1 MILYNE
7 KQLKCIE
14 HPPAPLMIIAGAGT
28 GKTTTI
34 IGRIAYFIKE
44 RDIPP
49 ESILALTY
57 TVKAANYLSDSIE
70 KIVGEESNKIN
81 SSNFHSFAFDLVI
94 KYYKEL
100 GYKKMPKL
108 IEPNDSK
115 YIIKQLINA
124 NLGSFKSIDYKK
136 DNKIAFTNIPKLF
149 DRFRDELILDEFLS
163 NKINTLLDNKDRD
176 ENSNQLIDCINLYF
190 IYQNYKKDNSLIDF
204 GDMISKLWELLNNNS
219 ILSEIQSNIKH
230 IIVDEYQD
238 NNYALSQIVKKISSK
253 ESSITVVGDDDQ
265 SIYSFRGANVIG
277 FQEFRDYFKNKDNYS
292 EIILD
297 INYRS
302 TQGILNFSN
311 ETVKSNS
318 LRFKDTP
325 LTSNKSIDSE
335 VFLFTGDRNMQLSK
349 IVKISKEHIAK
360 GAKASEICIL
370 TRTANNALQISD
382 YLNLQNIKNSYASG
396 KLFEKDIVKDFI
408 SFINVIFNGKYF
420 ELGLYRLIS
429 NSKYSDLLKSQGSL
443 VGIKNSFKS
452 GTFNNYNNDFF
463 HSLYLDSQV
472 LKSVDFLDHFK
483 TLSNKFLKYEYDD
496 VILSSLFAM
505 IENYRN
511 TYSNMDGSICEYFN
525 TMFELNEVYIDT
537 NISDSDSIS
546 VMNIHQSKGME
557 FKYVII
563 PFLASGSFPTRKRSI
578 KNLEELPNDWLRNS
592 QLCEIDSMEEE
603 RRIFHVASTRAK
615 DKLYLLAP
623 DKGKSKFFKEINK
636 DTYSELILTESDSL
650 TNKVEEFN
658 FSYSSKLNFKFSATN
673 LSLYESCPLAF
684 KYEKIDKIKTKDT
697 SPAAA
702 LGKFIHRALE
712 IAFEEKNANLDDIK
726 RIIKEIWDKDEFSNI
741 YQSNEYAKEA
751 EAILYE
757 YINKNPLDS
766 NIEYVFEKEIVATEN
781 SNTFIGKIDRIDF
794 LPNGDISILDYKTSK
809 NKKTPKQII
818 KDIQLGYY
826 AYLLSIS
833 KDDDLNLKFPV
844 LSSLE
849 FVRDAKS
856 PSVSVSFTKQNILE
870 IRNRIDGI
878 VKSVSSN
885 NFSPKKGGH
894 CFFCDYKRLLCP
906 LYK

>member
-44 RDIPP
+44 RNIPP

-70 KIVGEESNKIN
+70 KIVGEKSNKIN

-94 KYYKEL
+94 KYHKEL
-100 GYKKMPKL
+100 GYHKLPRL

-115 YIIKQLINA
+115 YIIKQLINS
-124 NLGSFKSIDYKK
+124 NLDSFKSVDYKK

-163 NKINTLLDNKDRD
+163 DKINTLLEDKDRH
-176 ENSNQLIDCINLYF
+176 ENSNQLLDCINLYF
-190 IYQNYKKDNSLIDF
+190 IYQNYKKENSLIDF
-204 GDMISKLWELLNNNS
+204 GDMISKLWELLNNDL

-277 FQEFRDYFKNKDNYS
+277 FQEFRDYFKNEDNYS

-297 INYRS
+297 TNYRS
-302 TQGILNFSN
+302 TQGILDFSN

-318 LRFKDTP
+318 LRFKDEP
-325 LTSNKSIDSE
+325 LISNKNIDSE
-335 VFLFTGDRNMQLSK
+335 VSLFIGNRSMQLSK
-349 IVKISKEHIAK
+349 IIKICKEHIDQ
-360 GAKASEICIL
+360 GVQASEICIL
-370 TRTANNALQISD
+370 TRTANNALEVSD
-382 YLNLQNIKNSYASG
+382 YLNLYNIKNSYASG
-396 KLFEKDIVKDFI
+396 KLFEKDVVKNFI

-420 ELGLYRLIS
+420 DLGLYRLIS
-429 NSKYSDLLKSQGSL
+429 DSKYSSLLKSQGFF
-443 VGIKNSFKS
+443 GEIKNSFKS
-452 GTFNNYNNDFF
+452 QVFNNYDNDFF
-463 HSLYLDSQV
+463 HSLCFDDQT
-472 LKSVDFLDHFK
+472 LKSMDFLQHFK
-483 TLSNKFLKYEYDD
+483 TLSDRFLKYEYDD
-496 VILSSLFAM
+496 VILSSLFTM

-511 TYSNMDGSICEYFN
+511 TYSNMDGNICEYLN
-525 TMFELNEVYIDT
+525 TMFELNEIYIDT
-537 NISDSDSIS
+537 DLSDSKSIS
-546 VMNIHQSKGME
+546 IMNIHQSKGME

-563 PFLASGSFPTRKRSI
+563 PFLASGSFPSRKRSI
-578 KNLEELPNDWLRNS
+578 KNLEELPDDWLRNS

-650 TNKVEEFN
+650 TNKVEEFD
-658 FSYSSKLNFKFSATN
+658 FSYSTKIDFKFSATN

-684 KYEKIDKIKTKDT
+684 KYAKIDKIKTKEA
-697 SPAAA
+697 SPAAS

-712 IAFEEKNANLDDIK
+712 IVFEEKNTNLDNIK
-726 RIIKEIWDKDEFSNI
+726 RIINEIWDKDEFLNI

-751 EAILYE
+751 ETILYE

-766 NIEYVFEKEIVATEN
+766 NLEYVFEKEIVVTEN

-794 LPNGDISILDYKTSK
+794 LPNGDIAILDYKTSK
-809 NKKTPKQII
+809 NKKTPKQIM

-833 KDDDLNLKFPV
+833 KDDNLNLKFPV

-856 PSVSVSFTKQNILE
+856 PSVSVSFTRQNILE
-870 IRNRIDGI
+870 IRSRIEGI
-878 VKSVSSN
+878 IKSVNSN
-885 NFSPKKGGH
+885 NFTPKKKGH